1 MVLLEL
7 SMSPMDKG
15 ESVGAYVA
23 KILKVIDES
32 GLDYRLNSMGTVIEG
47 EWDDVMRVVTQC
59 FNTLKQECNR
69 ISISMKADY
78 RKSPKGRLDSKVADV
93 EQKARKI
100 FKK

>member
-1 MVLLEL
+1 
-7 SMSPMDKG
+7 MDKG

-23 KILKVIDES
+23 KILKVIDAS

-59 FNTLKQECNR
+59 FKTLSQECSR

-78 RKSPKGRLDSKVADV
+78 RKGYQGRLESKVSEV
-93 EQKARKI
+93 EKRIGKSL
-100 FKK
+100 KK